1 MKMRVVIEALKYGR
15 PRTLAKASR
24 SSRAHKNAAA
34 PLRDGR
40 TYCLR
45 RGGSSGSDVV
55 ETLGVQAGAGRQ
67 RLNRLA
73 GELDELLGELGAFGD
88 HAVERSAGQF
98 ALELEEL

>member
-1 MKMRVVIEALKYGR
+1 GVSPIMKMRFVIQSLKYGR
-15 PRTLAKASR
+15 PRTLAKGSR
-24 SSRAHKNAAA
+24 SAGAYKNAAA
-34 PLRDGR
+34 PIRDGR

-67 RLNRLA
+67 RLDRFA

-88 HAVERSAGQF
+88 DAVERS
-98 ALELEEL
+98 